1 MRPGAARLDGWI
13 AWPDWG
19 PDWGAR
25 LGGGGVMQVRA
36 PNRPL
41 PAGQILVI

>member
-13 AWPDWG
+13 AWL
-19 PDWGAR
+19 DWGAG

-41 PAGQILVI
+41 PAGEILVI